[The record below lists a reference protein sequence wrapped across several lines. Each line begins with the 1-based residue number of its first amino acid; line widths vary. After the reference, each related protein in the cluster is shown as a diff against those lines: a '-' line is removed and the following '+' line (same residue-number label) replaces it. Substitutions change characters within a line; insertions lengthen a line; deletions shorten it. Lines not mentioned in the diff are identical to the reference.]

1 MAFKDILVHVGGA
14 ALDTRLGLAAQLAET
29 HGAHLIGLHV
39 VAPPDIPP
47 YIGAQLSAGVL
58 EAQQRFAEEECARA
72 RAVFEDATA
81 GRSFS
86 AEWRDA
92 YGDVLDHVQL
102 HGRHADLV
110 IAGQENDDD
119 DNVHLDVAG
128 RLVLSLGR
136 PVLVNPYAGRFDAHP
151 ARVLVAWDGS
161 RAAARALGDAL
172 PVLKRADAVAVLSIN
187 PETDHAD
194 MAGVDIAQHLARH
207 DVMVD
212 VRRVTSEDVDVG
224 ATVLSRAADFGAD
237 LIVMGAYGHA
247 RWRELVLGGVTEH
260 VLAHMTAPVLM
271 SH

>member
-39 VAPPDIPP
+39 VTPPDIPP

-58 EAQQRFAEEECARA
+58 EAQERFAEEDCGRA
-72 RAVFEDATA
+72 RALFEDATA
-81 GRSFS
+81 GRSFT

-92 YGDVLDHVQL
+92 RGDVLDHLMV

-110 IAGQENDDD
+110 IAGQENDDGD
-119 DNVHLDVAG
+119 SVHLEVAG

-136 PVLVNPYAGRFDAHP
+136 PVLVNPYAGRFDPHP

-161 RAAARALGDAL
+161 RAAARALGDSL
-172 PVLKRADAVAVLSIN
+172 PLLKRADAVEVLSIN
-187 PETDHAD
+187 PQPDHID

-207 DVMVD
+207 DVNVD
-212 VRRVTSEDVDVG
+212 ARHITTDDVDVG
-224 ATVLSRAADFGAD
+224 AMLLSRAADFGAD

-271 SH
+271 AH